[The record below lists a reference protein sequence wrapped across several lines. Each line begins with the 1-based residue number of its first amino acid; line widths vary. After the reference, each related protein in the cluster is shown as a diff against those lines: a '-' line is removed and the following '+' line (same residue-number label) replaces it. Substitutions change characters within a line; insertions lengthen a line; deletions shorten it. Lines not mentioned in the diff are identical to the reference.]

1 MATQC
6 QPIFPPAPKVHAKD
20 LPIWRFVLAFSRNT
34 LSTLSDSAFD
44 TLISRRRVL
53 GLDSILVSDPEGIRH
68 VLATEIGKY
77 RRPMSSY
84 RVFRPFAGNGVLLAD
99 GSEWRRQRRML
110 APIFTP
116 ANVGLLLPH
125 FAMAAA
131 VLVKRI
137 EKERHGANLS
147 AAFQEA
153 TLDAVL
159 RALFSLPD
167 TELNERV
174 ARLVRDYLRGPGRPN
189 ILDGFART
197 ESAFAFATRKRR
209 RFQNSWVTSVDDV
222 VARRRNAGTSGN
234 HGDLLDLLLRAHDP
248 VSGSALSD
256 AEVRDQ
262 CGTML
267 AAGYETTAR
276 LLFWATYLLT
286 LDLDRQRRVR
296 AEVAA
301 FPPDLVTRLDDLLN
315 WPLVRQT
322 LLEALRLYP
331 PVAYI
336 TREAI
341 ANDTVAGEPV
351 RPGTLIWISPW
362 VLHRHRKFW
371 RQPTAFMPERFANM
385 PASWNN
391 DGAFTPFGAGP
402 RICIGATFAMAEAQ
416 IMLATI
422 LSRFRIKLD
431 NIPPVL
437 PVANVTTAPS
447 YEPQFQLERL

>member
-1 MATQC
+1 MAVQS
-6 QPIFPPAPKVHAKD
+6 QPIFPPAPKVHARD
-20 LPIWRFVLAFSRNT
+20 LPIWRFVPAFSRNT
-34 LSTLSDSAFD
+34 ISALSDSAFD

-53 GLDSILVSDPEGIRH
+53 GLDSILVSDPESIRH
-68 VLATEIGKY
+68 VLAMEVGKY

-131 VLVKRI
+131 VLVRRI
-137 EKERHGANLS
+137 EKQRHGANLS

-174 ARLVRDYLRGPGRPN
+174 TRLVRGYLRGPGRPN

-197 ESAFAFATRKRR
+197 ESAFAFAIRKRR
-209 RFQNSWVTSVDDV
+209 RFQNSWVTSVDDL
-222 VARRRNAGTSGN
+222 VARRRKAGTSGN
-234 HGDLLDLLLRAHDP
+234 RGDLLDLLLGAHDP
-248 VSGSALSD
+248 ESGKALSD
-256 AEVRDQ
+256 AEIRDQ

-286 LDLDRQRRVR
+286 LDLDHQRRVR

-301 FPPDLVTRLDDLLN
+301 FPPDLVTRLDDLLH
-315 WPLVRQT
+315 WPLVLQT

-331 PVAYI
+331 PVAHI

-371 RQPTAFMPERFANM
+371 RQPTAFMPERFANL

-391 DGAFTPFGAGP
+391 DGAFMPFGAGP

-416 IMLATI
+416 VILATL

-431 NIPPVL
+431 DVPPVL

-447 YEPQFQLERL
+447 YEPQFQLERV